1 MRKIVNDNKGSFTI
15 EAAVIISFLT
25 FVITGLL
32 FLSFFLYDR
41 CVVERTAAM
50 AALRGS
56 EAVWEKNPIRYQK
69 ADEAV
74 SEILTGQLLGAD
86 SIEKSVKA
94 SGSQVT
100 VSLSMKFKWW
110 DFKAEAEK
118 KAVNPVLFIR
128 NCRKGLNLVQKGK
141 KDEE

>member
-74 SEILTGQLLGAD
+74 SEILTGRLLGAD

>member
-1 MRKIVNDNKGSFTI
+1 MKKSVKDNRGSFTI
-15 EAAVIISFLT
+15 EASVIISFLF
-25 FVITGLL
+25 FVITALL

-41 CVVERTAAM
+41 CVVERTAAI

-56 EAVWEKNPIRYQK
+56 EAVWGDNPIRYQR
-69 ADEAV
+69 ADEAINK
-74 SEILTGQLLGAD
+74 ILAGRLLGAD
-86 SIEKSVKA
+86 SVEKSVKV

-110 DFKAEAEK
+110 DFQAEAEK

-128 NCRKGLNLVQKGK
+128 NCRKGRGLIQKGK
-141 KDEE
+141 GEEK

>member
-1 MRKIVNDNKGSFTI
+1 MKKSRNDNRGSFTI
-15 EAAVIISFLT
+15 EAAVIISFLF

-56 EAVWEKNPIRYQK
+56 EAVWEDNPIRYQR

-74 SEILTGQLLGAD
+74 REILTGRLLGAD
-86 SIEKSVKA
+86 FVEKSVTV
-94 SGSQVT
+94 SGSRVT

-110 DFKAEAEK
+110 SFKAETEK

-128 NCRKGLNLVQKGK
+128 NCRKGLNLIQNGK
-141 KDEE
+141 KEEK

>member
-74 SEILTGQLLGAD
+74 SEILTGRLLGAD

-141 KDEE
+141 KGEE

>member
-56 EAVWEKNPIRYQK
+56 EAVWEKNPIRYQR

-74 SEILTGQLLGAD
+74 SEILTGRLLGAD

-141 KDEE
+141 KGEE

>member
-56 EAVWEKNPIRYQK
+56 EAVWEKNPIRYQR

-74 SEILTGQLLGAD
+74 SEILTGRLLGAD